1 METGETFNNKK
12 KMRFTTLPDITGRVL
27 YARENGMAE
36 EEIAKFLKKR
46 GYTIESFTKAVNKQ
60 TAKDEV
66 KPAEQAEEE
75 GGFWNSVQGGL
86 EYFNKAGDSL
96 MTGMTFGLA
105 VPARAVGRW
114 AAKNMPWKD
123 ESEAETFSQSVDAI
137 QAGDKQ
143 WRDENPNVA
152 MGTEIAGAIGG
163 GMGAAKALTTA
174 VPALAPVAGQTAKN
188 IIKGVGTG
196 SGIGVTEGGG
206 VAAAK
211 DENTLKGLMVGGV
224 GGAAGVLAV
233 PIVKWAA
240 KKLAT
245 PIKKLFGKTPKKELT
260 KAEIKGEQMLEE
272 VDKKDGITLVQKE
285 TRLNEY
291 ERLGLGDEV
300 MEVDLLGKKGQ
311 NLAGTIMRYG
321 DKVPDKAETALVKRA
336 GRVRQHLYN
345 FLQDA
350 TGGTRVSLK
359 KTAAGLRETAK
370 ESSNPVYDK
379 AFYKKGPKGNLTKK
393 MRTVSDDG
401 LNDLFKMPEFKK
413 AYKRAI
419 YLAKHD
425 DPPVILKAMPKGG
438 FPEGHEFPVYA
449 LDKVKKAIST
459 KFGRNSIF
467 HPDTNVQALSAQMTG
482 HKNTMLDIIGETV
495 GEYKEARRIYAGQME
510 LKDATELGQ
519 KLFDSGDSL
528 DKLYEFSTKL
538 KTESE
543 KKAFRN
549 AAFNV
554 LAKKIEASSAN
565 PKGMAQ
571 YFLNEQNLHK
581 LQLIIPDPEARRIF
595 MRQNELLSGFV
606 DVKNKILAGSQSVE
620 KLAADAA
627 EEQMN
632 QGLRA
637 ASNIVT
643 RNPAGLALQA
653 QDIGSGARRAA
664 RLDESGKKMYQQKT
678 PNIQADH
685 ESSLITNKLLK
696 NQMRGKTLL
705 EGAGTGGGASLINSL
720 LQ

>member
-1 METGETFNNKK
+1 MAEEYGRSRIKK
-12 KMRFTTLPDITGRVL
+12 LKYTTLPEITSKVFE
-27 YARENGMAE
+27 AREKNTPE
-36 EEIAKFLKKR
+36 ETISRFLSQR
-46 GYTIESFTKAVNKQ
+46 GYTTQSFTKAVNNQ
-60 TAKDEV
+60 TAKDEARPV
-66 KPAEQAEEE
+66 EEQEQG
-75 GGFWNSVQGGL
+75 GGFWDTVQDGL
-86 EYFNKAGDSL
+86 NYFNKAGDSFL
-96 MTGMTFGLA
+96 TGRTFGLT
-105 VPARAVGRW
+105 VPARAAGRW
-114 AAKNMPWKD
+114 AAKNMPWRDD
-123 ESEAETFSQSVDAI
+123 EEEESFSESVDAI
-137 QAGDKQ
+137 QAEDRE
-143 WRDENPNVA
+143 WAEENPNVA
-152 MGTEIAGAIGG
+152 MGTEIAGAMAG
-163 GMGAAKALTTA
+163 GMDIVPKAGIM
-174 VPALAPVAGQTAKN
+174 APVAGANKMN
-188 IIKGVGTG
+188 LAKGVASYGTAG
-196 SGIGVTEGGG
+196 AVEGGG
-206 VAAAK
+206 IAAAK
-211 DENTLKGLMVGGV
+211 DENVGIGLVGGGIAGA
-224 GGAAGVLAV
+224 GGAVLM
-233 PIVKWAA
+233 PAA
-240 KKLAT
+240 KWITKKLFN
-245 PIKKLFGKTPKKELT
+245 PIKKLFGKQPKKDLT
-260 KAEIKGEQMLEE
+260 KAEIEGEQALEE
-272 VDKKDGITLVQKE
+272 VDMKDRITLVQKE

-359 KTAAGLRETAK
+359 KTVKELR
-370 ESSNPVYDK
+370 DK
-379 AFYKKGPKGNLTKK
+379 AKSDSSADYHHAFYVDLSRSNKTIF
-393 MRTVSDDG
+393 RTVSDTR

-413 AYKRAI
+413 AYKSAI

-449 LDKVKKAIST
+449 LDKVKKALGA
-459 KFGRNSIF
+459 KFGRNSLF
-467 HPDTNVQALSAQMTG
+467 HPDSNIQALSAKMTG
-482 HKNTMLDIIGETV
+482 HKNAMLDIIGEQQSD
-495 GEYKEARRIYAGQME
+495 YHRARNIYAGQME

-519 KLFDSGDSL
+519 KLFDSGDSM
-528 DKLYEFSTKL
+528 DKLFEFSTKL

-571 YFLNEQNLHK
+571 YFMNEQNMHK
-581 LQLIIPDPEARRIF
+581 LSLLIPDPEARGIF
-595 MRQNELLSGFV
+595 IRQNELLSGFV
-606 DVKNKILAGSQSVE
+606 DIKNKVLAGSQSVE

-627 EEQMN
+627 EEEMN

-637 ASNIVT
+637 AANIAN

-653 QDIGSGARRAA
+653 QDIGGGARRAA
-664 RLDESGKKMYQQKT
+664 RLDEAGKKMYQQKT

-705 EGAGTGGGASLINSL
+705 DSGGAGGGASLINSL

>member
-1 METGETFNNKK
+1 METGETFHNKT

-27 YARENGMAE
+27 YARKNNMAE

-46 GYTIESFTKAVNKQ
+46 GYTTESFTKAVNKQ

-96 MTGMTFGLA
+96 MTGATFGLA

-123 ESEAETFSQSVDAI
+123 ESEAETFSESVDAI
-137 QAGDKQ
+137 QAEDKQ
-143 WRDENPNVA
+143 WRDENPKMA
-152 MGTEIAGAIGG
+152 MGTEIAGGITG
-163 GMGAAKALTTA
+163 GMGAAKAIATT

-196 SGIGVTEGGG
+196 SGIGVAEGGG

-211 DENTLKGLMVGGV
+211 DENTLKGMMLGGV
-224 GGAAGVLAV
+224 GGAAGVVAV
-233 PIVKWAA
+233 PVAKWVV
-240 KKLAT
+240 KKLVS
-245 PIKKLFGKTPKKELT
+245 PIQKLFGKTPKKDLT

-272 VDKKDGITLVQKE
+272 VDQKDGLTVIQKE
-285 TRLNEY
+285 MKLAEY
-291 ERLGLGDEV
+291 KKLGLGDEV

-311 NLAGTIMRYG
+311 NLAGTIMRHG
-321 DKVPDKAETALVKRA
+321 DKVPDAAEKALVKRA
-336 GRVRQHLYN
+336 AGVRDHLEL

-350 TGGTRVSLK
+350 TGGQRVSLK
-359 KTAAGLRETAK
+359 QTIKETRDAAKKASDTDYYAAF
-370 ESSNPVYDK
+370 YDK
-379 AFYKKGPKGNLTKK
+379 KGK
-393 MRTVSDDG
+393 MRNVSDTR
-401 LNDLFKMPEFKK
+401 LNDLFLMPEFKS

-419 YLAKHD
+419 KIAANDK
-425 DPPVILKAMPKGG
+425 PPVTLLPMPKGG
-438 FPEGHEFPVYA
+438 FPKGHKFPVYA
-449 LDKVKKAIST
+449 LDKVKKAINT
-459 KFGRNSIF
+459 KFGRGFLS
-467 HPDTNVQALSAQMTG
+467 PDSNVTAMSSSMRT
-482 HKNTMLDIIGETV
+482 HNNDMLDIIGETV
-495 GEYKEARRIYAGQME
+495 GEYKKARNLYAGEME

-519 KLFDSGDSL
+519 KLFDSGDSM
-528 DKLYEFSTKL
+528 DKLFEFSTKL

-571 YFLNEQNLHK
+571 YFLSQQNLHK
-581 LQLIIPDPEARRIF
+581 LTLLIPDPEARGIF
-595 MRQNELLSGFV
+595 IRQTELLSGFV

-627 EEQMN
+627 EEEMN

-637 ASNIVT
+637 AANIAN
-643 RNPAGLALQA
+643 RNPAGLMVQA
-653 QDIGSGARRAA
+653 QELGGGARKAA
-664 RLDESGKKMYQQKT
+664 RLDAAGSKMYQQQSPK
-678 PNIQADH
+678 IQADH
-685 ESSLITNKLLK
+685 EASLITNKLLK
-696 NQMRGKTLL
+696 KQMRGKTLL
-705 EGAGTGGGASLINSL
+705 DSGGAGGGSSLMNSL

>member
-1 METGETFNNKK
+1 M
-12 KMRFTTLPDITGRVL
+12 
-27 YARENGMAE
+27 
-36 EEIAKFLKKR
+36 
-46 GYTIESFTKAVNKQ
+46 
-60 TAKDEV
+60 
-66 KPAEQAEEE
+66 
-75 GGFWNSVQGGL
+75 
-86 EYFNKAGDSL
+86 
-96 MTGMTFGLA
+96 
-105 VPARAVGRW
+105 
-114 AAKNMPWKD
+114 
-123 ESEAETFSQSVDAI
+123 
-137 QAGDKQ
+137 
-143 WRDENPNVA
+143 
-152 MGTEIAGAIGG
+152 
-163 GMGAAKALTTA
+163 
-174 VPALAPVAGQTAKN
+174 
-188 IIKGVGTG
+188 
-196 SGIGVTEGGG
+196 
-206 VAAAK
+206 
-211 DENTLKGLMVGGV
+211 
-224 GGAAGVLAV
+224 
-233 PIVKWAA
+233 
-240 KKLAT
+240 
-245 PIKKLFGKTPKKELT
+245 
-260 KAEIKGEQMLEE
+260 
-272 VDKKDGITLVQKE
+272 
-285 TRLNEY
+285 
-291 ERLGLGDEV
+291 
-300 MEVDLLGKKGQ
+300 GKKGQ
-311 NLAGTIMRYG
+311 NLAGTIMRHG

-336 GRVRQHLYN
+336 GGVRQHLYN

-379 AFYKKGPKGNLTKK
+379 AFYVGGKSGGK

-449 LDKVKKAIST
+449 LDKVKKAISS

-482 HKNTMLDIIGETV
+482 HKNAMLDIIGETV
-495 GEYKEARRIYAGQME
+495 GEYKEARRLYAGSME

-528 DKLYEFSTKL
+528 DKLFEFSTKL

-637 ASNIVT
+637 AANIAN
-643 RNPAGLALQA
+643 RNPAGLMLQA
-653 QDIGSGARRAA
+653 QEFGGGARRAA
-664 RLDESGKKMYQQKT
+664 RLDAAGSKMYQQQSPK
-678 PNIQADH
+678 IQAAH
-685 ESSLITNKLLK
+685 EESLLTNKLLK
-696 NQMRGKTLL
+696 EQMRGKSLL
-705 EGAGTGGGASLINSL
+705 SGGGAGGSASL
-720 LQ
+720 LSSQIQ

>member
-1 METGETFNNKK
+1 MAEEYGRSRIKK
-12 KMRFTTLPDITGRVL
+12 LKYTTLPEITSKVFE
-27 YARENGMAE
+27 AREKNTPE
-36 EEIAKFLKKR
+36 ETISRFLSQR
-46 GYTIESFTKAVNKQ
+46 GYTTQSFTKAVNNQ
-60 TAKDEV
+60 TAKDEARPV
-66 KPAEQAEEE
+66 EEQEQG
-75 GGFWNSVQGGL
+75 GGFWDTVQDGL
-86 EYFNKAGDSL
+86 NYFNKAGDSFL
-96 MTGMTFGLA
+96 TGRTFGLT
-105 VPARAVGRW
+105 VPARAAGRW
-114 AAKNMPWKD
+114 AAKNMPWRDD
-123 ESEAETFSQSVDAI
+123 EEEESFSESVDAI
-137 QAGDKQ
+137 QAEDRE
-143 WRDENPNVA
+143 WAEENPNVA
-152 MGTEIAGAIGG
+152 MGTEIAGAMAG
-163 GMGAAKALTTA
+163 GMDIVPKAGIM
-174 VPALAPVAGQTAKN
+174 APVAGANKMN
-188 IIKGVGTG
+188 LAKGVASYGTAG
-196 SGIGVTEGGG
+196 AVEGGG
-206 VAAAK
+206 IAAAK
-211 DENTLKGLMVGGV
+211 DENVGIGLVGGGIAGA
-224 GGAAGVLAV
+224 GGAVLM
-233 PIVKWAA
+233 PAA
-240 KKLAT
+240 KWITKKLFN
-245 PIKKLFGKTPKKELT
+245 PIKKLFGKQPKKDLT
-260 KAEIKGEQMLEE
+260 KAEIEGEQALEE
-272 VDKKDGITLVQKE
+272 VDMKDRITLVQKE

-606 DVKNKILAGSQSVE
+606 DIKNKVLAGSQSVE

-627 EEQMN
+627 EEEMN

-637 ASNIVT
+637 AANIAN

-653 QDIGSGARRAA
+653 QDIGGGARRAA
-664 RLDESGKKMYQQKT
+664 RLDEAGKKMYQQKT

-705 EGAGTGGGASLINSL
+705 DSGGAGGGASLINSL

>member
-1 METGETFNNKK
+1 
-12 KMRFTTLPDITGRVL
+12 MRH
-27 YARENGMAE
+27 
-36 EEIAKFLKKR
+36 
-46 GYTIESFTKAVNKQ
+46 
-60 TAKDEV
+60 
-66 KPAEQAEEE
+66 
-75 GGFWNSVQGGL
+75 
-86 EYFNKAGDSL
+86 
-96 MTGMTFGLA
+96 
-105 VPARAVGRW
+105 
-114 AAKNMPWKD
+114 
-123 ESEAETFSQSVDAI
+123 
-137 QAGDKQ
+137 
-143 WRDENPNVA
+143 
-152 MGTEIAGAIGG
+152 
-163 GMGAAKALTTA
+163 
-174 VPALAPVAGQTAKN
+174 
-188 IIKGVGTG
+188 
-196 SGIGVTEGGG
+196 
-206 VAAAK
+206 
-211 DENTLKGLMVGGV
+211 
-224 GGAAGVLAV
+224 
-233 PIVKWAA
+233 
-240 KKLAT
+240 
-245 PIKKLFGKTPKKELT
+245 
-260 KAEIKGEQMLEE
+260 
-272 VDKKDGITLVQKE
+272 
-285 TRLNEY
+285 
-291 ERLGLGDEV
+291 
-300 MEVDLLGKKGQ
+300 
-311 NLAGTIMRYG
+311 G
-321 DKVPDKAETALVKRA
+321 DKVPDAAETALVERA
-336 GRVRQHLYN
+336 GGIRQHLYN

-379 AFYKKGPKGNLTKK
+379 AFYVGGKSGGK

-581 LQLIIPDPEARRIF
+581 LQLIIPDPEARGIF

-627 EEQMN
+627 EEEMN

-637 ASNIVT
+637 AANIAN
-643 RNPAGLALQA
+643 RNPAGLMLQA
-653 QDIGSGARRAA
+653 QDFGSGAAKAA
-664 RLDESGKKMYQQKT
+664 RLDVAGKKVYGQGT
-678 PNIQADH
+678 PQIYGDQWGTKF
-685 ESSLITNKLLK
+685 TNEALK
-696 NQMRGKTLL
+696 KGMRGQSLL
-705 EGAGTGGGASLINSL
+705 QGGGAGAGTSLINSL